1 MNQHEKELARSAEV
15 ENRYDGEIPPAI
27 RDRLRQHPD
36 PKVRRRAEL
45 ESIVKRSAAE
55 VKRATQA
62 QIKAREQRHMIHVRF
77 LEIERSYHQARL
89 SLAEALLEREQF
101 DD

>member
-1 MNQHEKELARSAEV
+1 MKNPQQPLIDL
-15 ENRYDGEIPPAI
+15 ENRFDGEIPPTI
-27 RDRLRQHPD
+27 REQMQRSGD
-36 PKVRRRAEL
+36 PIARKRAEL
-45 ESIVKRSAAE
+45 ESIVERSKAE

-62 QIKAREQRHMIHVRF
+62 QIRAREQRHMIHVRF

>member
-1 MNQHEKELARSAEV
+1 MIPIDEEL
-15 ENRYDGEIPPAI
+15 RYDGPYPASI
-27 RDRLRQHPD
+27 REQMQRSGD
-36 PKVRRRAEL
+36 PIARKRAEL
-45 ESIVKRSAAE
+45 ESIVERSAAE

-62 QIKAREQRHMIHVRF
+62 QKVAREQRHMIHVRF

-89 SLAEALLEREQF
+89 SLAETLLERKQF